1 MLHPKSNLKLN
12 TGLELGTK
20 IRQIPMLGLFENALF
35 KTQGFD
41 NPRYVGDP
49 INALR
54 VFNEK
59 EADEVLLMGFRQ
71 TLTSAGLP
79 KDLLGRLAGEAQM
92 PLGYGGGIRSLD
104 QVKWLMD
111 KGFEKVVFN
120 TALAENPGLIEESA
134 RLMGSSSVLIS
145 LDYRI
150 DAKGKRLC
158 YTRSGTQLLGMDL
171 IAAAEKAGSLG
182 AGELLLHRIAGDG
195 LYTGYDTEVL
205 QEVQPHTPLPLVLAG
220 GCRGRLDFADESAAG
235 ASGLAASSCFVFY
248 GRHRAVLIHY

>member
-1 MLHPKSNLKLN
+1 MNQS
-12 TGLELGTK
+12 TR
-20 IRQIPMLGLFENALF
+20 IIPVLGLLDGGLW
-35 KTQGFD
+35 KTQAFS

-59 EADEVLLMGFRQ
+59 EADEVLLVGFRQ
-71 TLTSAGLP
+71 TLTAAGLP

-92 PLGYGGGIRSLD
+92 PLGYGGGIRNLD

-120 TALAENPGLIEESA
+120 AALAENTGLIEESV

-171 IAAAEKAGSLG
+171 IAAAEKAGRLG
-182 AGELLLHRIAGDG
+182 AGELLLHHIDGDG
-195 LYTGYDTEVL
+195 LYTGYDTDAL
-205 QEVQPHTPLPLVLAG
+205 QVVQPHTPLPLVLAG
-220 GCRGRLDFADESAAG
+220 GCRGKLDFTDESAAV
-235 ASGLAASSCFVFY
+235 ASGLGASSCFVFY

>member
-1 MLHPKSNLKLN
+1 MKQAPR
-12 TGLELGTK
+12 
-20 IRQIPMLGLFENALF
+20 IIPVLGLLDEGLW
-35 KTQGFD
+35 KTQAFST
-41 NPRYVGDP
+41 PRYVGDP

-59 EADEVLLMGFRQ
+59 EVDEVLLLGFRQ
-71 TLTSAGLP
+71 TLTSSELP
-79 KDLLGRLAGEAQM
+79 KALLGRLAGEAQM
-92 PLGYGGGIRSLD
+92 PVGYGGGIRTLD

-134 RLMGSSSVLIS
+134 SLMGSSSVLVS

-158 YTRSGTQLLGMDL
+158 YTRSGTEHLGMDL
-171 IAAAEKAGSLG
+171 VAAAEKAGSLG
-182 AGELLLHRIAGDG
+182 AGELLLHHIDADG
-195 LYTGYDTEVL
+195 LYSGYDAEVL

-220 GCRGRLDFADESAAG
+220 GCRGGLDFTDESVGG
-235 ASGLAASSCFVFY
+235 ASGLAASCCFVFY
-248 GRHRAVLIHY
+248 GRHRAVLIHYA